1 MAWTAEQKRQDR
13 LQEAIGKKFAGGCQA
28 YATEE
33 RKADTIARLAG
44 TTRVT
49 PPSHEKV
56 SEGFGTLPMEP
67 QDGRTAEPAPPP
79 FVAGDLV
86 HIRPEFRGA
95 FGIDVPMR
103 ARVCS

>member
-1 MAWTAEQKRQDR
+1 MVWTAEQKRQDR

-44 TTRVT
+44 TTRAT
-49 PPSHEKV
+49 PPSHMKV
-56 SEGFGTLPMEP
+56 SEGFGTLPMER

-79 FVAGDLV
+79 FVANLW
-86 HIRPEFRGA
+86 HR
-95 FGIDVPMR
+95 R
-103 ARVCS
+103 AHARACT